1 MHTASGFRGTIWHE
15 QEYLFIY
22 KLPVKIRMGLL
33 HNIDKCNLSFGYLE
47 SKLTL
52 YNIVASTIVW
62 IMIFV
67 Q

>member
-1 MHTASGFRGTIWHE
+1 V
-15 QEYLFIY
+15 FIN
-22 KLPVKIRMGLL
+22 KLPVKIRVGLL
-33 HNIDKCNLSFGYLE
+33 HNTDKFNLNIGYLE

-52 YNIVASTIVW
+52 YNDVASTIVW